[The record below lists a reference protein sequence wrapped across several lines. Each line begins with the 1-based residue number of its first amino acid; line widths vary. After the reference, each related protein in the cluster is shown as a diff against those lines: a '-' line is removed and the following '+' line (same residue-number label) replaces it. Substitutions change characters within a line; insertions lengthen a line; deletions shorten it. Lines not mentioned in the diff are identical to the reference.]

1 MSKTF
6 LQQAQ
11 LLNSTMNERKPKV
24 QKKLLQPLLSES
36 TIGVKR
42 KADTSLS
49 DTDSDYGDDL
59 NSLEECCIDAIID
72 FLSTD
77 GLPKLKEIIKEAQE
91 EYCKNKDYSDF

>member
-6 LQQAQ
+6 LQQARD
-11 LLNSTMNERKPKV
+11 LNSTMNERKPMS
-24 QKKLLQPLLSES
+24 KKLLQPLLSES

-49 DTDSDYGDDL
+49 DSDSDYGDDL
-59 NSLEECCIDAIID
+59 TSLEESCIDAIID

-77 GLPKLKEIIKEAQE
+77 GLPKIKEIIKEVVE
-91 EYCKNKDYSDF
+91 EREKTHF